1 MSTGGRPVQ
10 VTVAFETS
18 RGAVALSA
26 SILKRTAGGV
36 VLRFEPRRTYS
47 GAAGTVTALLA
58 RVDGTSHALLMR
70 PVDVPGRLLPDGG
83 REVTFAF
90 LARSDATTAF
100 LGALGG

>member
-1 MSTGGRPVQ
+1 VSAGGRPIP

-18 RGAVALSA
+18 RGAVALPA
-26 SILKRTAGGV
+26 SVLKRTGGGV

-47 GAAGTVTALLA
+47 GAAGTVTALLY
-58 RVDGTSHALLMR
+58 RGDESSHALLMR

-90 LARSDATTAF
+90 LARTDATTAF